1 MFSKNIRHQRRREL
15 IKNQQFIQLISMTM
29 KVIPGSNYGT
39 ESSLLWEITVFCHW
53 LQRSSLYSENTCYVT
68 LANRIF
74 GAKYVVAQNML
85 LRHYWFSCRHIK
97 IVQSQTLFTAKVSEH
112 AILQIS
118 VTLENTVSPANF
130 NHWSPTGL
138 KGINHSSRT
147 RITIR
152 EYIKKVSHPDGK
164 IQWKNIF
171 KHLLWSTRINYIYG
185 YYYYFLFVTQEFAV
199 VQRVVNKNYVTDY

>member
-1 MFSKNIRHQRRREL
+1 
-15 IKNQQFIQLISMTM
+15 MTM
-29 KVIPGSNYGT
+29 KVISGSNYGT

-118 VTLENTVSPANF
+118 VTLENTVSPANL

-138 KGINHSSRT
+138 KGINHNSRT

-152 EYIKKVSHPDGK
+152 ENIKKLAILMVKYNEK
-164 IQWKNIF
+164 IFSSTYYGARVLITFMVIIIIF
-171 KHLLWSTRINYIYG
+171 FLLHRSSQ
-185 YYYYFLFVTQEFAV
+185 YF
-199 VQRVVNKNYVTDY
+199 NG

>member
-1 MFSKNIRHQRRREL
+1 MAKKSRTKPEKKQRYVV
-15 IKNQQFIQLISMTM
+15 IQNM
-29 KVIPGSNYGT
+29 
-39 ESSLLWEITVFCHW
+39 LLHKICCCT
-53 LQRSSLYSENTCYVT
+53 
-68 LANRIF
+68 
-74 GAKYVVAQNML
+74 KYVVAQIML

-97 IVQSQTLFTAKVSEH
+97 IVQSQILFTAKVSEH

-130 NHWSPTGL
+130 TDHWSPTGL

-199 VQRVVNKNYVTDY
+199 LQRVVNKNYVTVY